1 MQTTF
6 ELNANEIDMELFEAI
21 KKVFKNKPI
30 KIIVTESA
38 DNKQTLT
45 PKEQWQR
52 MVDLQKKYPPK
63 VISKD
68 IDLSSLANEVNA

>member
-6 ELNANEIDMELFEAI
+6 ELNANEIDNNLFEAI

-30 KIIVTESA
+30 KITITEST

-45 PKEQWQR
+45 PKE
-52 MVDLQKKYPPK
+52 
-63 VISKD
+63 
-68 IDLSSLANEVNA
+68 

>member
-30 KIIVTESA
+30 KIIVTESV
-38 DNKQTLT
+38 DNKNRLS
-45 PKEQWQR
+45 PKEALER
-52 MVDLQKKYPPK
+52 MQALQKKYPPK

>member
-6 ELNANEIDMELFEAI
+6 ELNANEIDNNLFEAI

-30 KIIVTESA
+30 KITITEST

-68 IDLSSLANEVNA
+68 IDLSALANEVNA